1 MTSSIHRQIPP
12 VDTII
17 NSPRL
22 IPFIQ
27 KTSRSFIIG
36 IVRRVLNVVR
46 QEISS
51 NTEKEI
57 STADLNKIIFQ
68 KIHEEFLFWTEP
80 TLKRVINATGVILHT
95 NLGRAPINQDALE
108 YATEIASNYSNLE
121 FDLVRRVR
129 EKRDN
134 HISRILENL
143 LDCEQAIVVNNN
155 AAAVLLVLNSLGSG
169 GEVLISRGEMIEI
182 GDSFRIPDILQQSG
196 TILREIGTTNK
207 TRLADYE
214 QNINENT
221 KLILK
226 VHPSNFKISGFTS
239 QTTLKE
245 LSSLSSKHSL
255 PLVDDL
261 GSGCLIDLTKF
272 GIEDEPNP
280 HTSLVDGAD
289 IVCFSGDKLLGGPQ
303 AGIIAG
309 KSKFINKIRK
319 NPLFRILR
327 LDKVTLAILES
338 TLLTYLKQC
347 PDQIPVVQ
355 MIYHSE
361 ASIEK
366 RVLKIIQRFSNKNS
380 NLNLNIVKGFSV
392 IGGGSAPSQKLGTW
406 LISLRSKTHSTSKID
421 ALLRSLDPPILARF
435 EMDTVLLDLRTV
447 FPQDDSLLAQSL
459 ENLAKS

>member
-143 LDCEQAIVVNNN
+143 LEWI
-155 AAAVLLVLNSLGSG
+155 LVGWLKR
-169 GEVLISRGEMIEI
+169 LIR
-182 GDSFRIPDILQQSG
+182 
-196 TILREIGTTNK
+196 
-207 TRLADYE
+207 A
-214 QNINENT
+214 
-221 KLILK
+221 
-226 VHPSNFKISGFTS
+226 
-239 QTTLKE
+239 
-245 LSSLSSKHSL
+245 
-255 PLVDDL
+255 
-261 GSGCLIDLTKF
+261 
-272 GIEDEPNP
+272 
-280 HTSLVDGAD
+280 
-289 IVCFSGDKLLGGPQ
+289 
-303 AGIIAG
+303 
-309 KSKFINKIRK
+309 
-319 NPLFRILR
+319 
-327 LDKVTLAILES
+327 
-338 TLLTYLKQC
+338 
-347 PDQIPVVQ
+347 
-355 MIYHSE
+355 
-361 ASIEK
+361 
-366 RVLKIIQRFSNKNS
+366 
-380 NLNLNIVKGFSV
+380 
-392 IGGGSAPSQKLGTW
+392 
-406 LISLRSKTHSTSKID
+406 RSCG
-421 ALLRSLDPPILARF
+421 
-435 EMDTVLLDLRTV
+435 
-447 FPQDDSLLAQSL
+447 
-459 ENLAKS
+459 